1 MDRGWIVVLVNLQ
14 SIVEHAQWMT
24 CVREIFHYEL
34 FEEID
39 YVLSSIVV
47 KRFQYIG
54 YTYSS
59 LVFHCLNM
67 ILS

>member
-1 MDRGWIVVLVNLQ
+1 MDRGWIVVLVHLQ

-47 KRFQYIG
+47 KYFSISAIRIHLLYFI
-54 YTYSS
+54 
-59 LVFHCLNM
+59 V
-67 ILS
+67 